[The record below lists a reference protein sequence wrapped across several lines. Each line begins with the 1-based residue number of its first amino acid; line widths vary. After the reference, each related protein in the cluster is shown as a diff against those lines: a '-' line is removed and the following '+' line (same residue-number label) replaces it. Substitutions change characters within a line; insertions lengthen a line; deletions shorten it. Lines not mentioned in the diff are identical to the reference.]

1 MTNML
6 IVLFFLEGGGSI
18 RPAATSQIMEF
29 NSLTTYES
37 AKAGVVDSVS
47 KIKDIASFSI
57 SCYKK

>member
-6 IVLFFLEGGGSI
+6 IVLYFLGGGSI
-18 RPAATSQIMEF
+18 RPTVTSQIMEF
-29 NSLTTYES
+29 NTYTVCES
-37 AKAGVVDSVS
+37 AKAGVVESVS